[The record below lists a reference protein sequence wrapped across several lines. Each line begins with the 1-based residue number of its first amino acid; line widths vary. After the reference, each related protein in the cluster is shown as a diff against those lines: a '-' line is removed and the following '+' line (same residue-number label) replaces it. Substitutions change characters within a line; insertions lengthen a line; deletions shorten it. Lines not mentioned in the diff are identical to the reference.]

1 MLNWRLMTEDEFNR
15 IAEALIRRSV
25 MEDNRGV
32 DVKAL
37 DGRGGDGGIDLD
49 ARVERTGQLVS
60 IYQLKF
66 FPEGFSG
73 EWAKARK
80 PQIRKSFTRA
90 LGEEPPVW
98 YLVVPRNLTPGERS
112 YVRSLR
118 AKRERPITR
127 YLGATELDALLV
139 RFPEIDSWA
148 QREPLRTALEIAN
161 RPTAALS
168 KPDDLGAELHNL
180 SSGVG
185 ARSEYWDIDFSRSGD
200 VITQRLIPKRPDA
213 EEREPL
219 SFTVTTD
226 FAEHPELAT
235 AFQRSMEFG
244 LTEPLVLPPAVVREL
259 ERHGPEWFAGRQG
272 PGVLELH
279 PNPTVL
285 DEPSSIKVLGPAD
298 RVLAQRNA
306 VSAQVTSGTRG
317 GQLSLKLDDHI
328 SFTFMFNLR
337 TPEEGQVEISSDVAG
352 LSGTAAKRALRFL
365 DIMSRAEKVVYTV
378 GGHSNVAVID
388 TRDLAPD
395 TFQVQLADDLAA
407 IEDALQTTLRYPSS
421 IDKLVD
427 RIWARVVRH
436 LLEGKVS
443 LMPGVSGM
451 NFVLS
456 GDLDP
461 GLEGL
466 LESGG
471 ALRRGT
477 DLWETKVFGQEVALS
492 DVSML
497 MPSVTVEGAKEHL
510 DALRAGRGEERK
522 VNVVPRDGVAGI
534 LIWSPS
540 LIGDMEV
547 LEPTPWGLE
556 GIKEHRQLRESPGN
570 DASREH

>member
-15 IAEALIRRSV
+15 IAEALIRQSV
-25 MEDNRGV
+25 MEDNPGV

-49 ARVERTGQLVS
+49 ARVERTGQLLS

-90 LGEEPPVW
+90 LDEKPPVW

-118 AKRERPITR
+118 EKRERPMTR

-139 RFPEIDSWA
+139 RFPEIDRWA

-168 KPDDLGAELHNL
+168 KPEDLGAELNHL
-180 SSGVG
+180 AGGVG
-185 ARSEYWDIDFSRSGD
+185 SRSEYWDIDFSRSGD
-200 VITQRLIPKRPDA
+200 VITQRLVAKRPDA

-219 SFTVTTD
+219 TFTVTTD
-226 FAEHPELAT
+226 FTEHPELAT
-235 AFQRSMEFG
+235 AFRRSMEFG
-244 LTEPLVLPPAVVREL
+244 LTEPLVLPPAVVKKL
-259 ERHGPEWFAGRQG
+259 EQHGPEWFAGRQG

-279 PNPTVL
+279 PNPIVL
-285 DEPSSIKVLGPAD
+285 HETSSVKLLGSDD
-298 RVLAQRNA
+298 RVLAQRKA
-306 VSAQVTSGTRG
+306 RSAQVTSGTHG
-317 GQLSLKLDDHI
+317 GQLTLHLDDNI
-328 SFTFMFNLR
+328 AFTFVFNR
-337 TPEEGQVEISSDVAG
+337 RSPEEGQVEISSDVAG

-365 DIMSRAEKVVYTV
+365 DILSRAEKVVYTV
-378 GGHSNVAVID
+378 GGHSNNAVIN
-388 TRDLAPD
+388 TRDLVPD
-395 TFQVQLADDLAA
+395 EFQAQLAEDLSA
-407 IEDALQTTLRYPSS
+407 IEDALDVTLRYPAT

-451 NFVLS
+451 NLVLS
-456 GDLDP
+456 GQLDP
-461 GLEGL
+461 GLVGL

-477 DLWETKVFGQEVALS
+477 DLWETEIFGEEIALS
-492 DVSML
+492 DISML
-497 MPSVTVEGAKEHL
+497 MPNVKVEGADEHL
-510 DALRAGRGEERK
+510 DALRSGRGEDRK
-522 VNVVPRDGVAGI
+522 VNIVPRDGIAGI

-556 GIKEHRQLRESPGN
+556 GIKEHKQLREPTG
-570 DASREH
+570 DGASHDG